1 MDKPSVIFHLLIENR
16 YEAGLIEQA
25 LRSPLYDSTFVM
37 ETESTLQFSIDCLD
51 VVVLEPSM
59 ARWGWLDLLIRL
71 KTADPDRPVI
81 LYSREMVLEGQSEGL
96 GEETRVFLVR
106 DVTALPGK
114 VREIIGVQE
123 ENTKTILIV
132 DDEPAM
138 LKSYGR
144 ILRKSPWR
152 VLTADRAERAL
163 KMLEGEPVDL
173 LITDIKMPDTH
184 GIELLSKIRQTH
196 QELPVIVCS
205 GFPGMKEDQ
214 ALRFHQID
222 DFIEKP
228 VDGEILKRKIEKI
241 LNGGV
246 FEHLPHM

>member
-16 YEAGLIEQA
+16 YEAGLIEQT
-25 LRSPLYDSTFVM
+25 LRSPLYDSNFVM
-37 ETESTLQFSIDCLD
+37 ETESTLEFSTDCLD
-51 VVVLEPSM
+51 VVLLEPSM
-59 ARWGWLDLLIRL
+59 SRWEWLDLLIRL
-71 KTADPDRPVI
+71 KAADPDRPVI
-81 LYSREMVLEGQSEGL
+81 LYSREMVLEGQFQRL
-96 GEETRVFLVR
+96 GDETRVFLAS
-106 DVTALPGK
+106 DVTALADK
-114 VREIIGVQE
+114 VKEIIGAEE
-123 ENTKTILIV
+123 ENPKTILIV

-163 KMLEGEPVDL
+163 EMLDSEAVDL

-184 GIELLSKIRQTH
+184 GIQLLSKIRQRD

-205 GFPGMKEDQ
+205 GLPGMKDDQ
-214 ALRFHQID
+214 TLRFHRIA

-228 VDGEILKRKIEKI
+228 VDGEVLKRKIERV
-241 LNGGV
+241 LG
-246 FEHLPHM
+246 